1 MNSEFNMWVGEEEV
15 LGVGAGVGV
24 AGEMKVS
31 AHL

>member
-15 LGVGAGVGV
+15 LEVGAGVVV
-24 AGEMKVS
+24 AGGMKVS